1 MTRQPVDLDALER
14 TLANANARDY
24 ELACVESICGL
35 IVELRETRVRALAA
49 EARLGRPLIAPAGLG
64 RITTALARLLHATY
78 LDGPPD
84 EATCDEWRDVVAAA
98 KSEYD
103 GLLRRLADDEARLAQ
118 APGDDPGADDKDP
131 PHRCEACGL
140 VGGHA
145 DDCSVHVLIDDIR
158 GLLGKPEPGAASCR
172 GCKHYR
178 LPGVGEWKPPM
189 CRKVGKPVNGRPDWC
204 PGYEPE
210 PGAAGGGEV

>member
-1 MTRQPVDLDALER
+1 MSEAKLTDAELDAIE
-14 TLANANARDY
+14 ADARRFIA
-24 ELACVESICGL
+24 EAPAHMRGRRVEHNL
-35 IVELRETRVRALAA
+35 LRLVTEARASRALAA

-103 GLLRRLADDEARLAQ
+103 GLLRRLADAEARLAPS
-118 APGDDPGADDKDP
+118 PGDDPGADDKDP

-145 DDCSVHVLIDDIR
+145 DDCSVHVLLDDIR
-158 GLLGKPEPGAASCR
+158 GLLGKPEPGAA
-172 GCKHYR
+172 
-178 LPGVGEWKPPM
+178 
-189 CRKVGKPVNGRPDWC
+189 
-204 PGYEPE
+204 
-210 PGAAGGGEV
+210 GGGEV